1 MRVLKHRLH
10 PGMNALQCEAN
21 KVLILRYLND
31 QDGKLMGW
39 FEEHATEHS
48 EAFEYE
54 VYLALTGEVVP
65 PEYDYVCSHQVNQG
79 GGWFVVHAYD

>member
-1 MRVLKHRLH
+1 
-10 PGMNALQCEAN
+10 MNTLQCEAN
-21 KVLILRYLND
+21 KVLMLRYLND

-39 FEEHATEHS
+39 FEEHNAEHG

-54 VYLALTGEVVP
+54 VYLALTGETIP
-65 PEYDYVCSHQVNQG
+65 DDYHWVCSHQLTQG